1 MYYNLKST
9 LDGYRMVKFDY
20 LFNVEAVYNILY
32 RRGRFYCDCPQGGK
46 APTCRHRDMV
56 PIFNQHKA
64 VNSGKFYCYEDKTWI
79 PAISLETTTKK
90 RA

>member
-9 LDGYRMVKFDY
+9 PDGYRMAKFDE
-20 LFNVEAVYNILY
+20 FMNVDAVYNITY

-56 PIFNQHKA
+56 RTFCSHRA
-64 VNSGKFYCYEDKTWI
+64 VDTGKFYCYDEDQWY
-79 PAISLETTTKK
+79 PAVEG
-90 RA
+90 